1 MQTIYL
7 DHAATTPIH
16 PDVLETM
23 LAKSEDV
30 FGNPSSI
37 HQYGRHARKHMD
49 DARRTVAES
58 IEAKEQEII
67 FTSGGTESNNLALI
81 GTAFANKHKG
91 KHIITSVQEHYATL
105 DTVKYLE
112 SCGFYVTYLPVGPS
126 GQVDPKQIE
135 QSLTDETILV
145 SIMTVNN
152 ETGVIQ
158 PIAEIGQLLQA
169 KDILFHTDAVQAY
182 GYIDLSV
189 QAMAVDLL
197 TLSSHKINGPKGV
210 GCLYVK
216 ENVKIQPLFHGGE
229 QERQRRP
236 GTENV
241 LNIIG
246 FQQAVEILQQE
257 KVIRKKRYAELK
269 ALFLQTLQ
277 DEGIE
282 YLVNGSL
289 DQSVPSIANISFP
302 SCEVETLLTNL
313 DLEGI
318 AASSGSACTAGSVE
332 HSHVLIAMFNQENE
346 RPKSAIRFSFG
357 RDLSKE
363 IVQEAAHRVAK
374 VVKRLRNL

>member
-112 SCGFYVTYLPVGPS
+112 SCGFRVTYLPVGPS

-135 QSLTDETILV
+135 QALTDETILV

-241 LNIIG
+241 INIIG

-332 HSHVLIAMFNQENE
+332 HSHVLIAMFNQDNE